1 MVEWNSYLSI
11 FGIKPDSQNKFLGQ
25 PKQIKNLMKF
35 SQNQNSR
42 YVRAPIEMKYTSKN
56 EKLNAITLY
65 KGILLYSKIPE
76 KLKVLNVEKFKIA
89 IKEYIEMK
97 MPLDRINT
105 YRDDS

>member
-42 YVRAPIEMKYTSKN
+42 YVRAPIEMKYTSKMRSRI
-56 EKLNAITLY
+56 ESDVRKLVT
-65 KGILLYSKIPE
+65 
-76 KLKVLNVEKFKIA
+76 
-89 IKEYIEMK
+89 
-97 MPLDRINT
+97 
-105 YRDDS
+105 